1 MRRLMQFVCLCLV
14 AGAAV
19 MARSD
24 RPPTSDEAARAA
36 ARKLFRSLTGEQKKL
51 AMKSA
56 DDKERYVEQFPAVE
70 RPGLPFDKL
79 SAEQK
84 SLTNDIVRAM
94 TSRYGAERCL
104 EVATQTPDNR
114 RYINFFGDPEKDARF
129 AWRMAEHHLTL
140 VYAEF
145 GADPE
150 SEFGPIL
157 LGGNPVNKLWDD
169 EENLVMALA
178 KALTPDEARA
188 AEGKGNAG
196 SGAGIGTAGIRIGD
210 LKDKAQGLA
219 RKLLDQRLAVFSG
232 NRRQVLDNLI
242 RQGGG
247 VENLRIALWGDAA
260 KSHRD
265 GGNCSWKIGGPSVL
279 CDWQTVGKNHIHMTV
294 RGKAKPAG

>member
-1 MRRLMQFVCLCLV
+1 MKRLTQFVCLCLV
-14 AGAAV
+14 ASAAV
-19 MARSD
+19 MARSN
-24 RPPTSDEAARAA
+24 RPATGDEAAQASA
-36 ARKLFRSLTGEQKKL
+36 VKLFRSLTDEQKKL
-51 AMKSA
+51 AMKPV

-84 SLTNDIVRAM
+84 AMTNDIVREM

-114 RYINFFGDPEKDARF
+114 RYINFFGDPTQDARF

-145 GADPE
+145 GADPVN
-150 SEFGPIL
+150 EFGPIL
-157 LGGNPVNKLWDD
+157 LGGNPVNKLWED
-169 EENLVMALA
+169 EENLVMELA
-178 KALTPDEARA
+178 KALTPDEAKA
-188 AEGKGNAG
+188 IAGKGNAG
-196 SGAGIGTAGIRIGD
+196 SGAAIGMAGMRIGD
-210 LKDKAQGLA
+210 LKDKAQTLA
-219 RKLLDQRLAVFSG
+219 RKLLDQRLAVFSD
-232 NRRQVLDNLI
+232 NRRLVLDKLI
-242 RQGGG
+242 QRGGG

-265 GGNCSWKIGGPSVL
+265 GGNCNWKIGGPSVL